1 MEDPGIKLFGK
12 KIVLPGISK
21 STSLPVISSTAAEEP
36 EPTGSGGTKESGSDN
51 TVGHTCSEDDEKVD
65 RAAAEKDEQKANCS
79 ETKSES
85 DNPKTP
91 SIDEETKN
99 ESTNPQKKTLKKPDK
114 ILPCPR
120 CTSMDTKFCYF
131 NNYNVNQPRHFCK
144 SCQRYWTAGGAM
156 RTMAV
161 GAGRRKNKNSASHP
175 RYITISQESVTI
187 SDPAPENIQDKNAF
201 HSKVHSIPGTAASW
215 PYVPVPI
222 PIPIPA
228 ICPPMPIYPST
239 YWNCIP
245 FIPPSTPRIT
255 DSILGKRSRD
265 ESVMQSNEC
274 DDESKKQ
281 NNSVLIPKTLRIDDP
296 DEAAKSS
303 IWATL
308 GIRNENFK
316 AFQEKSIEKKKH
328 HETTASP
335 AHQANPAAFSRSIC
349 FQETA

>member
-21 STSLPVISSTAAEEP
+21 NVSLPVNSTAAVEES
-36 EPTGSGGTKESGSDN
+36 EPTGSGGDKESGSDN
-51 TVGHTCSEDDEKVD
+51 TVGNACSEDEKVN
-65 RAAAEKDEQKANCS
+65 RAGADKDEQKTNCS
-79 ETKSES
+79 ETKVES

-91 SIDEETKN
+91 SIDEETKK
-99 ESTNPQKKTLKKPDK
+99 ESTNPQTKNLKKPDK

-120 CTSMDTKFCYF
+120 CTSMDTKFCYY

-161 GAGRRKNKNSASHP
+161 GAGRRKNKNSASQP
-175 RYITISQESVTI
+175 RYITISQEVVTT
-187 SDPAPENIQDKNAF
+187 SDPVPENIQDKNGF
-201 HSKVHSIPGTAASW
+201 HSKVHTIPGASSW
-215 PYVPVPI
+215 PYIPVPV

-245 FIPPSTPRIT
+245 FLPPSTPTIT

-265 ESVMQSNEC
+265 ESVMQSNDC
-274 DDESKKQ
+274 DDKSKKPQ
-281 NNSVLIPKTLRIDDP
+281 NSVLIPKTLRIDDP

-308 GIRNENFK
+308 GIRNENFM
-316 AFQEKSIEKKKH
+316 AFQEKGVEKKKH
-328 HETTASP
+328 HETTTSSP